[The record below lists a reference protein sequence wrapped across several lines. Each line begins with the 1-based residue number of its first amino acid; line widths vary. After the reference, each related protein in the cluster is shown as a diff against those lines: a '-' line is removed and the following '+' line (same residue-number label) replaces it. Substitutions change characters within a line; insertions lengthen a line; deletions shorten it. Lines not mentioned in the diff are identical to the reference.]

1 VLEFRVFGVMRGRLK
16 MENVLLVGEDA
27 ALLEARAA
35 MLERSGVFV
44 AWCRAAD
51 LDLHLWNETYDLV
64 ILCHTLTSGVA
75 RSLIVAEI
83 YRRWPHARILHV
95 IGNCEREAGDS
106 AIDASLVVGDLGE
119 RGELIEVSMEL
130 LGKSRG
136 DKWRPV
142 SGLSHLPLAS

>member
-1 VLEFRVFGVMRGRLK
+1 

-27 ALLEARAA
+27 ALLDARAA
-35 MLERSGVFV
+35 MLEGSGVSV

-64 ILCHTLTSGVA
+64 ILCHTLKPGVA
-75 RSLIVAEI
+75 RSMMVAEI

-95 IGNCEREAGDS
+95 LGNCGREGDDS
-106 AIDASLVVGDLGE
+106 AVGASVVEGDLGE
-119 RGELIEVSMEL
+119 RGELVELSMEL

-136 DKWRPV
+136 DKWRPLS
-142 SGLSHLPLAS
+142 SGHSYLRLAS